1 MELTDEGMD
10 EWVREYNEMQKN
22 YRDVANRTDYPFE
35 PNNHYLSHDH
45 PFQEGMD
52 MLQLSN
58 LAEAALA
65 FEAACQK
72 DNDYFEAWYQ
82 LGQAQA

>member
-1 MELTDEGMD
+1 MD
-10 EWVREYNEMQKN
+10 EWVREYNEMHKN
-22 YRDVANRTDYPFE
+22 YRDVANRIDYPFE
-35 PNNHYLSHDH
+35 PNNHYISHDN

-65 FEAACQK
+65 FEAACQQN
-72 DNDYFEAWYQ
+72 NDYFDSWYQ
-82 LGQAQA
+82 LGKAQA